1 MTQMTV
7 QIGLR
12 VLTFVGAASALLASL
27 WLGQL
32 RAQETPAREA
42 VQAASLEAAFDVKRV
57 RLVVFTMQGCGHC
70 KNFKKELA
78 AISSAYP
85 DIRIEVVD
93 YTPGKNDAKTRAA
106 QARIGLAQVQG
117 FPTTLVFVGCRSAAK
132 LPGYRPAQDFLNYLG
147 EEVAGFDKALAAS
160 M

>member
-1 MTQMTV
+1 MTQITV

-12 VLTFVGAASALLASL
+12 VLTFVGAASALLGSL

-32 RAQETPAREA
+32 RAEPTAAREVVA
-42 VQAASLEAAFDVKRV
+42 PPLQASFDVSRV
-57 RLVVFTMQGCGHC
+57 KLVVFAMQGCGHC

-78 AISSAYP
+78 SIHAAYP
-85 DIRIEVVD
+85 NLKIELVE
-93 YTPGKNDAKTRAA
+93 YTPGQNDAKNRAA

-117 FPTTLVFVGCRSAAK
+117 FPTTVVFVDGISTAK
-132 LPGYRPAQDFLNYLG
+132 MPGYRPAADFLAYLA
-147 EEVAGFDKALAAS
+147 EQVAGYDKALAAS

>member
-12 VLTFVGAASALLASL
+12 VLTFVGAASALLGSL

-32 RAQETPAREA
+32 RAEPAAAGE
-42 VQAASLEAAFDVKRV
+42 VQTAGPLQAAFDVQRV
-57 RLVVFTMQGCGHC
+57 KLVVFAMQGCGHC

-78 AISSAYP
+78 AIHASYP
-85 DIRIEVVD
+85 DLRIEMVD
-93 YTPGKNDAKTRAA
+93 YQPGKNDSKNRAA

-117 FPTTLVFVGCRSAAK
+117 FPTTLVFVDGISAAK
-132 LPGYRPAQDFLNYLG
+132 MPGYRPAQDFLFY
-147 EEVAGFDKALAAS
+147 VAEQVASFDKALAAS